1 MTHPNEDIAA
11 ALRRAADL
19 LIERDLSEAHRV
31 VARDLLT
38 SLVKTLENGDPLSV
52 ADRTDRFVQ
61 QMSVHGGPG
70 EISDGDTFPS
80 FIESPYSGSI
90 NALAPPQAIYR
101 RDGQTL
107 RALVVL
113 GTALEGRPG
122 RAHGGAVAAVFDDAM
137 GALQQIIGRNG
148 YTYSLTTVYHAPF
161 PTDIEVSIH
170 VECTSVVQPR
180 FTIEATASVEDR
192 LIASSTGVFVEVDID
207 RWSRH

>member
-11 ALRRAADL
+11 ALHRAADL
-19 LIERDLSEAHRV
+19 LIERELGDKHRV
-31 VARDLLT
+31 AARDLLT
-38 SLVKTLENGDPLSV
+38 SLVETLEKAEPLSV

-61 QMSVHGGPG
+61 QMSVHGRSG
-70 EISDGDTFPS
+70 EISDGDAFPS

-90 NALAPPQAIYR
+90 NALAPPQTVYR
-101 RDGQTL
+101 RDGQTV
-107 RALVVL
+107 RASVVL

-122 RAHGGAVAAVFDDAM
+122 RAHGGAVAAIFDDAM

-148 YTYSLTTVYHAPF
+148 YTHSLTTVYHAPF
-161 PTDIEVSIH
+161 PTDIEVSIQ
-170 VECTSVVQPR
+170 VECTNVVEPR

-192 LIASSTGVFVEVDID
+192 LIASSTGVFVEIDID